1 MSRIKNK
8 FSELKKRKKKAFVSY
23 IMACDPNETL
33 TKSLLQQLPKS
44 GVDIIELGMPFS
56 DPMAEGPTIQHAAER
71 ALKTGCNIKK
81 CLQLV
86 NDFRKTDKKTPLV
99 LMGYFN
105 PIFVYGAQK
114 FCKDAKNSGVDGVII
129 VDLPPEE
136 EAEFTKSSNA
146 SKLDFIRLTTP
157 TTDEKRA
164 KIITKNA
171 SGFVYY
177 ISVAGVTGVKSAVT
191 KEVKTSVNK
200 LRKSTKL
207 PICVGFGIK
216 DAKTAKDIASTGCDG
231 IVIGSAFINIIE
243 KNLKDQKKAVSDC
256 LKFAKEI
263 RKSIG

>member
-8 FSELKKRKKKAFVSY
+8 FAELKKRKKTAFVSY
-23 IMACDPNETL
+23 IMACDPNKKITAE
-33 TKSLLQQLPKS
+33 LLEKLPS
-44 GVDIIELGMPFS
+44 AGVDIIELGMPFS
-56 DPMAEGPTIQHAAER
+56 DPMAEGPTIQRAAAR
-71 ALKTGCNIKK
+71 ALKTKYNIKT
-81 CLQLV
+81 CFDIV
-86 NDFRKTDKKTPLV
+86 NNFRKNNNHTPIV
-99 LMGYFN
+99 LMGYYN
-105 PIFVYGAQK
+105 PIFVYGCDK
-114 FCKDAKNSGVDGVII
+114 FCKDAKKNGVDGVII

-136 EAEFTKSSNA
+136 EAEFTKYSNKE
-146 SKLDFIRLTTP
+146 KLDMIRLTTP

-191 KEVKTSVNK
+191 KEVKTSVNR

-216 DAKTAKDIASTGCDG
+216 DAKTAKDIASTGCNG

-243 KNLKDQKKAVSDC
+243 KDTKTAVSNC
-256 LKFAKEI
+256 VKFAKEI
-263 RKSIG
+263 RNAIG